1 MKYFDKDVI
10 YEKAVQPPHT
20 AAQIPVNLTKETM
33 EEHRQKV
40 LQAMEQHQVDAVLVY
55 GDREHGTNFSYLTG
69 FEPRFEEAAVVLYRD
84 GTCVLLLG
92 NEMLGMNQHCRILS
106 RAVHVP
112 YFSLPNQPM
121 VHEKT
126 MKGLL
131 EEAGIKK
138 GMRIGAVGWKMFT
151 SRLDQNE
158 QLFDIPHFIIK
169 ALQQAVGENGKIE
182 SLGGMF
188 LDPDHGVRI
197 QMNANEIAHY
207 EFGASLA
214 ADCVLSGMDQVAI
227 GKTEMEIAQNLAAC
241 GQPVSVTT
249 ICATGERFTDAVV
262 VPRDK
267 KVKKGDRFSITMGL
281 KGGLTSRAAYV
292 AEKSQDLP
300 KDVQDFLERVARP
313 YYAAAATWYSSIGLD
328 MTGGELYRLIEEV
341 LPKEKFGWTL
351 NPGHLTA
358 DEEWLSSPVY
368 KDSAIKLKSG
378 MMLQMD
384 IIPAVPGY
392 GRAGAEDGIVLA
404 DEKLRE
410 EIQQSYPDMWKR
422 MQIRRGY
429 MEQKLGIS
437 LKKEVLPLSGITGYY
452 RPFLLN
458 KEYVL
463 KIKGDTG

>member
-1 MKYFDKDVI
+1 MKYFDKDVV
-10 YEKAVQPPHT
+10 YEKAVQPPQT
-20 AAQIPVNLTKETM
+20 AAQIPVNLTRETM

-40 LQAMEQHQVDAVLVY
+40 LQAMEQRQVDAVLVY

-69 FEPRFEEAAVVLYRD
+69 FEPRFEEAAVVLHRD
-84 GTCVLLLG
+84 GACVLLLG
-92 NEMLGMNQHCRILS
+92 NEMLGMNQHCRIPS

-131 EEAGIKK
+131 EEAGIKA
-138 GMRIGAVGWKMFT
+138 GMDIGTVGWKLFT

-169 ALQQAVGENGKIE
+169 ALQEAVGENGKVR
-182 SLGGMF
+182 SLGGLF
-188 LDPDHGVRI
+188 LDPEYGVRVR
-197 QMNANEIAHY
+197 MNANEIAHY

-214 ADCVLSGMDQVAI
+214 ADCVLRGMNQVAT
-227 GKTEMEIAQNLAAC
+227 GKTEMEIAQNLAVY

-262 VPRDK
+262 TPRFK
-267 KVKKGDRFSITMGL
+267 EVKKGDRFSITMGL

-292 AEKSQDLP
+292 AEGPQDLP
-300 KDVQDFLERVARP
+300 EGVRDFLDQAARP
-313 YYAAAATWYSSIGLD
+313 YYAAAATWYSSVGLD
-328 MTGGELYRLIEEV
+328 MTGGELYGLINEV
-341 LPKEKFGWTL
+341 LPREKFGWTL

-368 KDSAIKLKSG
+368 KDSEIKLKSG
-378 MMLQMD
+378 MVLQMD

-392 GRAGAEDGIVLA
+392 GRAGAEDGIALA

-410 EIQQSYPDMWKR
+410 EIRQNYPDMWKR
-422 MQIRRGY
+422 MQKRRAY
-429 MEQKLGIS
+429 MEQELGIS
-437 LKKEVLPLSGITGYY
+437 LKKEVLPLSGIAGYY

-463 KIKGDTG
+463 KIKGDAG